1 MEKHTIANMYT
12 DDEFSRIVEQS
23 SSLKEVIDRLGYSTH
38 SGANNKTVKQRIDKL
53 GLDTSHFFCAKRTRR
68 TPENT
73 FVVNSTASQHVLR
86 KMYKNEAK
94 VEYKCS
100 ICGQEPFWNGKSL
113 TLILDHINGVNNDDR
128 LENLRW
134 VCPNCNQQLDTT
146 GFHGQKN
153 KKGERCTREEIVAQ
167 QRDMIDNYK
176 IDDSQVCKKRQLKEC
191 VVCGNMTYNI
201 RYCSV
206 ECERIDK
213 SKNIPARDEL
223 KNLIREIS
231 FASIGKM
238 YNVSDSRVHKWC
250 KKYGLPHRAS
260 DIKNISDSEW
270 NEI

>member
-1 MEKHTIANMYT
+1 MKKYTIADMYT
-12 DDEFSRIVEQS
+12 DEEFSKIVMQS
-23 SSLKEVIDRLGYSTH
+23 SSIKEIVDRLGYSTH
-38 SGANNKTVKQRIDKL
+38 SGSNSEAVKRRINRL
-53 GLDTSHFFCAKRTRR
+53 GLDTSHFFCVKGIKR

-73 FVVNSTASQHVLR
+73 FIANSTASQHVLR
-86 KMYKNEAK
+86 RMYKKATEE
-94 VEYKCS
+94 EYRCS

-153 KKGERCTREEIVAQ
+153 KKGEQCTKEEIVAQ
-167 QRDMIDNYK
+167 QRNV
-176 IDDSQVCKKRQLKEC
+176 IDDYELDDSRKCKEKQISIC
-191 VVCGNMTYNI
+191 IVCGNETHNK

-223 KNLIREIS
+223 KDLIRRMS
-231 FASIGKM
+231 FVSIGRM

-250 KKYGLPHRAS
+250 KKYGLPHRVS
-260 DIKNISDSEW
+260 DIKNISDTEW

>member
-1 MEKHTIANMYT
+1 MKEYAIVDMYT
-12 DDEFSRIVEQS
+12 DEEFSKIVEQS
-23 SSLKEVIDRLGYSTH
+23 SSVKEVIDRLGYSTH
-38 SGANNKTVKQRIDKL
+38 SGSNNKTVKQRIDKL
-53 GLDTSHFFCAKRTRR
+53 GLDTSHFSSHKNTKR

-73 FVVNSTASQHVLR
+73 FVVNSTASQCVLR
-86 KMYKNEAK
+86 RWYKRETEG
-94 VEYKCS
+94 EYRCS

-134 VCPNCNQQLDTT
+134 VCPNCNQQLGTT

-153 KKGERCTREEIVAQ
+153 KNGERCTKEEIVTQ
-167 QRDMIDNYK
+167 QRNVIDGYK
-176 IDDSQVCKKRQLKEC
+176 RDDSRKREKRQINMC
-191 VVCGNMTYNI
+191 IVCGNKTYNK

-213 SKNIPARDEL
+213 SKNIPTRDEL
-223 KNLIREIS
+223 KDLIRRMS
-231 FASIGKM
+231 FVSIGKM

-250 KKYGLPHRAS
+250 KKYGLPHRVS
-260 DIKNISDSEW
+260 DIKNISDAEW